1 MTYLRQLQHL
11 QTQVDTMGTTNN
23 NSFYINICPQQHNN
37 IKHLHEYERIPSE
50 RSRTTSPPTTKKELR
65 QRAAV
70 PYIYIYDSSE

>member
-11 QTQVDTMGTTNN
+11 QTQVDTMGTTN
-23 NSFYINICPQQHNN
+23 ICPQQHNN
-37 IKHLHEYERIPSE
+37 INHLHEYERILSE

-70 PYIYIYDSSE
+70 PYIYIYDNSE